1 MASLMGGLS
10 RSTGKNEPIP
20 YRDRVSGAIRVRR
33 LAVYMTGSHTPSYFT
48 SRGLPT
54 DVRLVQIS
62 IPAGKRETLLATLK
76 DEGVDYVVADETSGR
91 EFAAIAYVPLP
102 TNAVEPVLDSLRK
115 AGLDDDAFTVVLDA
129 NTVVSRRF
137 EQLQEQYADGR
148 DEDRIARAELVA
160 AAGGLVPSTRTYV
173 LMTVVSALIATA
185 GLLLDSPAVVVG
197 SMVIAPL
204 VGPAMSA
211 SVGTVVDDSAMFR
224 RGVRLQV
231 VGLLLSVAAAFAFAF
246 AVRNV
251 HLVPPLA
258 DVTAVPEIRERVA
271 PDFLSLMIAVG
282 AGVAGIVSLTTGVS
296 ATLVGVM
303 IAVALI
309 PPAAT
314 VGIGLA
320 WGRPLVSL
328 GSAVLL
334 LVNVL
339 SINLAAL
346 VVLWYSGYRPQRWFE
361 QADARQATITRIG
374 TLVVAIVVLSAF
386 LGGVTLDSYQRATT
400 DKAIQAEIN
409 DVVEAFESSHDVRLL
424 AVEVEYPRAVPFQEP
439 ERIVVSVGVPPGK
452 SVSGLAAL
460 IRERVA
466 AATGSDIE
474 TEVRYVQTEQVQ

>member
-1 MASLMGGLS
+1 
-10 RSTGKNEPIP
+10 
-20 YRDRVSGAIRVRR
+20 
-33 LAVYMTGSHTPSYFT
+33 MTGSRTPSYFT

-62 IPAGKRETLLATLK
+62 IPAGKRETLLATLE

-204 VGPAMSA
+204 VGPALAA
-211 SVGTVVDDSAMFR
+211 SVGTVVDDSEMFR
-224 RGVRLQV
+224 RGVRMQV
-231 VGLLLSVAAAFAFAF
+231 LGLVLSVVVAFLFAFAL
-246 AVRNV
+246 RNIN
-251 HLVPPLA
+251 LVPPLT
-258 DVTAVPEIRERVA
+258 DVTDIPEVRERVA

-296 ATLVGVM
+296 AALVGVM

-320 WGRPLVSL
+320 WGAPLVTL
-328 GSAVLL
+328 GSGVLL

-339 SINLAAL
+339 SINLAAM
-346 VVLWYSGYRPQRWFE
+346 VVLWYSGYRPQHWFKTGH
-361 QADARQATITRIG
+361 ARQAMLKRAA
-374 TLVVAIVVLSAF
+374 TLLVAIVVLSAF
-386 LGGVTLDSYQRATT
+386 LGGVTLDSYQRANT
-400 DKAIQAEIN
+400 DEAIQEEVQTTV
-409 DVVEAFESSHDVRLL
+409 DQFETTHDIELL
-424 AVEVEYPRAVPFQEP
+424 SVEVLYPRAVPFQDP
-439 ERIVVSVGVPPGK
+439 DRIVVRIGIPPGE
-452 SVSGLAAL
+452 SLSGLATL

-466 AATGSDIE
+466 AETGHNVD
-474 TEVRYVQTEQVQ
+474 TEVRYVQTERG